1 MRVLLLCTPL
11 LLAAVLGGCDGRA
24 NVLITGRLTD
34 YGPRDSVWVSLTDNW
49 EYVKMAPTR
58 FNIQSSGAF
67 ELEFTV
73 GKVPPPVTI
82 VKNGEVYA
90 KLKIHNLWDHSPVII
105 DEVRGKIFDI
115 TIKENSLFTARVEL

>member
-1 MRVLLLCTPL
+1 MRVQLIYTPL
-11 LLAAVLGGCDGRA
+11 LLAAILGGCDGRA
-24 NVLITGRLTD
+24 NLLITGRLTD

-58 FNIQSSGAF
+58 FNSQPSGTF

-90 KLKIHNLWDHSPVII
+90 KLKIHSLWDPSPAII

-115 TIKENSLFTARVEL
+115 KIKENGLFTARVEL